1 MKYTKNT
8 NELKNICTIYI
19 METNIEEETN
29 FINFGCWNKIDN
41 NPGLFNVVKSIKK
54 EKNIDFFIING
65 DNYYQKKHK
74 SKKEKSDKDK
84 SKKEKPD
91 KDKSTKDKSTKDKS
105 TKEKSTKEIVKED
118 LENGFNLLNLVTKE
132 LDKDKKLY
140 LKKLYLL
147 LGNHD
152 IELINENCDTT
163 ILQKDFVTNNKNYH
177 FPNNLTMFKEI
188 GKTLIIM
195 IDTNIYDNEDPTC
208 YKNIFD
214 DEQLIQIVENK
225 DIPIEEKNHVLKKY
239 QYSLIHEFFN
249 TGKKYKNIIVC
260 GHHPIYGIKIK
271 NNSIK
276 EQLLHSDIY
285 NIFFEIKEHAE
296 IFYYLC
302 SDIHNYQEGIVTI
315 KNKTMEINNTM
326 EINQYIVG
334 TGGADLDIINNSVL
348 GEYDYE
354 TDNFELKY
362 KMNEYE
368 CKYGYIV
375 VNIKDDNINVK
386 SKMINIHNIRK
397 TKSKYNK
404 NSYSSNN
411 RKSRKYK
418 NKK

>member
-1 MKYTKNT
+1 MET
-8 NELKNICTIYI
+8 NIGKETNIEETNNEETNIGK
-19 METNIEEETN
+19 ETNIEEETN

-65 DNYYQKKHK
+65 DNYYQKKDKKKKDK

-84 SKKEKPD
+84 SKKVVVEK
-91 KDKSTKDKSTKDKS
+91 
-105 TKEKSTKEIVKED
+105 D
-118 LENGFNLLNLVTKE
+118 LINGFKLLDLVTKE
-132 LDKDKKLY
+132 FENDKHKE
-140 LKKLYLL
+140 LYLL

-152 IELINENCDTT
+152 IELINERCDTT

-195 IDTNIYDNEDPTC
+195 IDTNIYDNKDPTC
-208 YKNIFD
+208 YKDIFD
-214 DEQLIQIVENK
+214 DNKIFNDTNLKEMVENK
-225 DIPIEEKNHVLKKY
+225 DIPIEVKNIELKKY
-239 QYSLIHEFFN
+239 QYSLIHDFFN

-271 NNSIK
+271 NNSII

-285 NIFFEIKEHAE
+285 NIFFEIKKHAE

-302 SDIHNYQEGIVTI
+302 SDIHNYQEGKVTI
-315 KNKTMEINNTM
+315 NNTMEVTINNTM

-334 TGGADLDIINNSVL
+334 TGGTDLDIINNSVL
-348 GEYDYE
+348 DEYDYK

-362 KMNEYE
+362 KMNNYL

-375 VNIKDDNINVK
+375 VNIKDDIITVTP
-386 SKMINIHNIRK
+386 KMINIHNISK
-397 TKSKYNK
+397 KKSKYNK
-404 NSYSSNN
+404 NSYSSHN
-411 RKSRKYK
+411 RKSRNSRYS
-418 NKK
+418 KKIKSM

>member
-1 MKYTKNT
+1 
-8 NELKNICTIYI
+8 
-19 METNIEEETN
+19 METNNGKDINIEEETN
-29 FINFGCWNKIDN
+29 FINFGCWNKINN

-65 DNYYQKKHK
+65 DNYYQKKDKSNKDKSNKEK
-74 SKKEKSDKDK
+74 SKKEKS
-84 SKKEKPD
+84 
-91 KDKSTKDKSTKDKS
+91 TKV
-105 TKEKSTKEIVKED
+105 IVKED
-118 LENGFNLLNLVTKE
+118 LINGFKLLDFAKKNENDNEKHKE
-132 LDKDKKLY
+132 
-140 LKKLYLL
+140 LYLL

-152 IELINENCDTT
+152 IELINERCDTT

-208 YKNIFD
+208 YKDIFD

-239 QYSLIHEFFN
+239 QYNLIHDFFN

-271 NNSIK
+271 EIKIKENLEEKKIIK
-276 EQLLHSDIY
+276 EQLLHNDIY
-285 NIFFEIKEHAE
+285 NIFFEIKEHAK

-334 TGGADLDIINNSVL
+334 TGGADLDIIDNSVL

-354 TDNFELKY
+354 TDNFELNY
-362 KMNEYE
+362 KMNKYE

-375 VNIKDDNINVK
+375 VNIKDDNITVK
-386 SKMINIHNIRK
+386 SKMINIHNISK
-397 TKSKYNK
+397 KKSKYNK

-411 RKSRKYK
+411 RKSRNSKYS
-418 NKK
+418 KKFKSL